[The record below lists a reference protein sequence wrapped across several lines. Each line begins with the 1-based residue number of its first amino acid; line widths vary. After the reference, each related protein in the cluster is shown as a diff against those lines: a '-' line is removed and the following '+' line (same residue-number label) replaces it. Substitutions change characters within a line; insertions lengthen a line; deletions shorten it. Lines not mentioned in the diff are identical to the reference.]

1 MREGTFDISTLKNAV
16 NRLGEVIIR
25 YNNDVTDNV
34 VRDSLIQRFEFT
46 YSIALKTIKK
56 YLIERAFIVED
67 VNEMSFNEMV
77 RTANQLNLLNSNLET
92 WSEYRKMRNLSSH
105 TYDEEIALKVVSVI
119 PEFYDE
125 VLYLVDKLKK

>member
-1 MREGTFDISTLKNAV
+1 MREGTFDISALKNAV

-56 YLIERAFIVED
+56 YLIERAFVIED

-105 TYDEEIALKVVSVI
+105 TYDEEIALKVVGVI